1 VTDYLLAEAG
11 VRRLY
16 GLYADALWRK
26 DFAAFGDCFAED
38 AVWKIAGHT
47 IQGRGEIIA
56 MLEAAMATAH
66 KVAIFTGPHVVSV
79 EGGEVTARTQVT
91 EYSKLKD
98 GTAIRTL
105 AVYYDRVVE
114 QDGRWR
120 FQWHHFDMSY
130 YGPPDFSAPYYD
142 CADYGPP
149 PGFPGP
155 DAPTT
160 VRS

>member
-1 VTDYLLAEAG
+1 MTDWLLAEAG

-26 DFAAFGDCFAED
+26 DTAAFGACFAQD
-38 AVWKIAGHT
+38 AVWKIAGRKL
-47 IQGRGEIIA
+47 QGRAEIVA
-56 MLEAAMATAH
+56 GFEAFTTSAH
-66 KVAIFTGPHVVSV
+66 KVAMFTGLPIVSLN
-79 EGGEVTARTQVT
+79 GDEVTGRTQVT

-98 GTAIRTL
+98 GAAIRTL
-105 AVYYDRVVE
+105 GIYYDRFAE
-114 QDGRWR
+114 ADGRWMFR
-120 FQWHHFDMSY
+120 WHHFDMSY
-130 YGPPDFSAPYYD
+130 YGPPDLSAPYFD

-149 PGFPGP
+149 PGFPGR